1 MELLLKEMKAL
12 NIYQIDIIQILKFI
26 LKTKCETRKATG
38 YKSLQVKGWKIN
50 LVISK
55 CQTAIF
61 SNLKKKK
68 NENHHR
74 ILHIWKSLGSN
85 FKFQQRSL
93 IFGNRFPPTKDTS
106 SWKQKKNHH
115 HLILRI
121 QISVGTKFQLR
132 LTIWF
137 SDQNLASQEEYVR
150 SKTEKVNTTIEFCI
164 FELVEV
170 QNFSLKS
177 DSHLSKKIALLA
189 SLKALNKK
197 CFLFH
202 LKSFFRF
209 QDI

>member
-38 YKSLQVKGWKIN
+38 YKSLQVNGWKIN

-93 IFGNRFPPTKDTS
+93 IFGNKFPPTKDAS
-106 SWKQKKNHH
+106 SWKQKKKHH
-115 HLILRI
+115 HWILRI

-137 SDQNLASQEEYVR
+137 SDQTWPAKKNMSDQKR
-150 SKTEKVNTTIEFCI
+150 KTWTPP
-164 FELVEV
+164 
-170 QNFSLKS
+170 
-177 DSHLSKKIALLA
+177 
-189 SLKALNKK
+189 LN
-197 CFLFH
+197 
-202 LKSFFRF
+202 SAYSN
-209 QDI
+209 